1 MRIIFPS
8 FFLPRVPNAL
18 RSFVALSFMAL
29 LCFTT
34 RAQSGQIQG
43 KVKESGGKS
52 LAGVMV
58 KANRAVTRT
67 LNNQDTGQQDYE
79 TKTNDKGE
87 FVLRSLLPGNY
98 ALTFELTGYRTFVTR
113 RFEVAAGETFKVP
126 STIEMSR
133 EPEAHSLIRGAV
145 LDASGYSLENVSVT
159 LERTDGKKFKKI
171 EKASVVG
178 GQFAFRVPSETGTYR
193 LSASAPGFVTTSQEV
208 SVDKNE
214 IRSIVLQL
222 EKKK

>member
-1 MRIIFPS
+1 MPIT
-8 FFLPRVPNAL
+8 FLNFSPNFL
-18 RSFVALSFMAL
+18 RSIATLSFIVL
-29 LCFTT
+29 FFTA
-34 RAQSGQIQG
+34 AQAEGGQIQG
-43 KVKESGGKS
+43 KVKEDGGKS
-52 LAGVMV
+52 LAGVTV

-67 LNNQDTGQQDYE
+67 LDNQDTGQQDYE

-87 FVLRSLLPGNY
+87 FVLRGLLPGNY

-113 RFEVAAGETFKVP
+113 RFELAAGATFKVP
-126 STIEMSR
+126 NAIEMSR

-145 LDASGYSLENVSVT
+145 LDVTGYSLENASVT
-159 LERTDGKKFKKI
+159 LERIDGKKFKKI
-171 EKASVVG
+171 EKASVAG
-178 GQFAFRVPSETGTYR
+178 GQFAFRVPSEPGTYR
-193 LSASAPGFVTTSQEV
+193 IVASATGFATATQEV

>member
-1 MRIIFPS
+1 MRITFPG
-8 FFLPRVPNAL
+8 FAHDFL
-18 RSFVALSFMAL
+18 RSLITLSFIALSFTA
-29 LCFTT
+29 TQ
-34 RAQSGQIQG
+34 AEGGQIQG
-43 KVKESGGKS
+43 KVKEDGGKS
-52 LAGVMV
+52 LAGVTV

-67 LNNQDTGQQDYE
+67 LDNPDTGQQDYE

-87 FVLRSLLPGNY
+87 FVLRDLLPGNY

-113 RFEVAAGETFKVP
+113 RFELAAGATFKVP
-126 STIEMSR
+126 NAVEMSR

-145 LDASGYSLENVSVT
+145 LDVSGYSLENASVT
-159 LERTDGKKFKKI
+159 IERTDGKKFKKI
-171 EKASVVG
+171 EKASVTG

-193 LSASAPGFVTTSQEV
+193 ISASASGYVTAMQEV